1 MTKTTKTKAK
11 KTSKGSTKKLEQPLK
26 IKQGK
31 QIGQKINK
39 AKAFKL
45 YT

>member
-31 QIGQKINK
+31 QIGQKK
-39 AKAFKL
+39 KQS
-45 YT
+45 